1 MTRRAGVRDT
11 VRVVGGVITP
21 TIAGGVIRRRPHML
35 AWLDRL
41 QLDRTAVRVCEDLR
55 ARYGPGPV
63 WLRVPGRSIAL
74 LLDPDDVDRVLTST
88 PSPFSPAAREKRA
101 ALNHFEPHG
110 ALVTPASE
118 RAPRRRYNERVLE
131 SDRPV
136 HCLAGRVRG
145 IVGEETR
152 LLLTTT
158 TELDWRHHARTW
170 WRIVRRLVLGDHTR
184 DDAGITD
191 ELAALRMRANWAFLL
206 PKAGRRRDAFRRR
219 LDEHLSRAEPGS
231 LAAVIAEREPE
242 DDTVDPFGQVPQWLF
257 AFDAAGMVVLR
268 ALALLAIHPK
278 RATVAR
284 EEAAVDDP
292 GAWPYLRACVL
303 DTVRLWPTTPL
314 VLRESTAA
322 TSWRGTR
329 LPPATLFLAF
339 APYFHRAAELVPF
352 ADTFTPEAWLDGRAQ
367 DLPGLIPFSAGP
379 ARCPGENVVLL
390 VASAM
395 LAEFLRAGEYR
406 LLAPRTLRSHD
417 HARDRL
423 PTTVNS
429 FGIRLAYTPY
439 ETRGSS
445 A

>member
-41 QLDRTAVRVCEDLR
+41 QLDHTAVRVCEDLR
-55 ARYGPGPV
+55 ARYGPGAGLAARPRT
-63 WLRVPGRSIAL
+63 LHRAAARPGRRRSRADL
-74 LLDPDDVDRVLTST
+74 HPFTVLTRGPGEASGAE
-88 PSPFSPAAREKRA
+88 PLRA
-101 ALNHFEPHG
+101 TG

-352 ADTFTPEAWLDGRAQ
+352 ADTLAPEASLERKGAGSSRTDPVQRGTGPLSRRASSCSWPAPCWRSSCGQGSTDCSRRGR
-367 DLPGLIPFSAGP
+367 F
-379 ARCPGENVVLL
+379 
-390 VASAM
+390 
-395 LAEFLRAGEYR
+395 
-406 LLAPRTLRSHD
+406 RSHD